1 MPFSPIRRKTRFG
14 EVLNPARGR
23 TTDCALTTN
32 YQPLIR
38 DNSRRWPR
46 CIRPA
51 LSSRPTTQ
59 LRFAVPAHIA
69 HPHGVPPWHSGE
81 EGVAGAI
88 DRHFANRR
96 LTDSPSTFLV
106 NPAENLLY
114 PVLRGP
120 KPAEPLQDG
129 TFRILAEP
137 SNCIKSPAKRQDFP
151 ARFQPAP
158 DSFPRA
164 QVAFRPDPNYR
175 IPPHSRIC
183 ALFAIIK
190 SLSSCRTLR
199 L

>member
-32 YQPLIR
+32 YNHSNEITVDGGRGASDKLFR
-38 DNSRRWPR
+38 T
-46 CIRPA
+46 
-51 LSSRPTTQ
+51 RPTTQ

-164 QVAFRPDPNYR
+164 QVAFRPDPNCR